1 MRKRSLWTK
10 HSTSLCGLPWRQPAA
25 HPLGPAQLRA
35 SRAAVKALSQAE
47 LPLQRTRLLSAHVPF
62 SGDLFSLLISEWMWL
77 WGQVGLLSAGGEEPA
92 SGSSY
97 QPAAQQTKGQ
107 SFQVPWCASP
117 LSPCQQGK
125 SHPHMILTTFWSTR
139 ATLSLDVLKERV
151 IQNAWVCL
159 LGEVRGHPLSW
170 ITLPFL
176 ICTKQRFYTLPSG
189 KVLWIFTI
197 FTVKNPFSCLP
208 RSPSDLNLLVILT
221 ERDN

>member
-107 SFQVPWCASP
+107 SFQVPWCAPP
-117 LSPCQQGK
+117 LSPVSTSQSLSAGQIPS
-125 SHPHMILTTFWSTR
+125 SHDPDYILEHESHSVFR
-139 ATLSLDVLKERV
+139 CPK
-151 IQNAWVCL
+151 
-159 LGEVRGHPLSW
+159 GEGDSKCMGL
-170 ITLPFL
+170 
-176 ICTKQRFYTLPSG
+176 
-189 KVLWIFTI
+189 FTWG
-197 FTVKNPFSCLP
+197 S
-208 RSPSDLNLLVILT
+208 
-221 ERDN
+221 